1 MKTRPNGSFAVT
13 YRTGESS
20 VEQVLAA
27 VREAGVA
34 IRDIATEDPD
44 LEDVF
49 LALTYGDASQ
59 VSPTRD

>member
-1 MKTRPNGSFAVT
+1 VT

-27 VREAGVA
+27 VRAAGLSV
-34 IRDIATEDPD
+34 RDVATEDPS

-49 LALTYGDASQ
+49 VALTYGAADRAG
-59 VSPTRD
+59 